1 MREWLEDN
9 WWKLVVGITV
19 IVLLTLLLP
28 GIAQA
33 ETPGAPT
40 SVVIMEGQI
49 ISSHIYTQSGG
60 FLSGS
65 KIHDITTIELQDG
78 RLINHNFSCSYF
90 TNGTSVSVQKTT
102 VYSNRYGNFP
112 PSWGGVGNITETT
125 GNTTVTMIAQTLQQN
140 LTSQYV
146 ATTLTFE
153 YLSIITTYS
162 LVDLPSGC

>member
-1 MREWLEDN
+1 MNEWFEDN
-9 WWKLVVGITV
+9 WWKLVAGITV
-19 IVLLTLLLP
+19 GVLLAFLLP
-28 GIAQA
+28 GIAKVEIPA
-33 ETPGAPT
+33 APT

-65 KIHDITTIELQDG
+65 KIHDITTIGLQDG
-78 RLINHNFSCSYF
+78 TLINHNFSCSYF

-102 VYSNRYGNFP
+102 VYSNRYGDFA
-112 PSWGGVGNITETT
+112 PSFSPLGNVTQTT
-125 GNTTVTMIAQTLQQN
+125 GTVTVTTMQETFQEN